1 MHAYTGVG
9 NICFFKE
16 KGQRFALSGSHQTGT
31 ALVPSSVGG
40 GNWLCEPLRQV
51 WIKQNGTSGLQQK
64 QYPVWR
70 VGWAGRNRAAL
81 GCWLLLEEESMIW
94 RCSIP
99 CFFPPNFRD
108 GHPTCPAGEAVGE
121 VFESRKAS
129 NWIFWAITDPDLW
142 RAVDEL
148 VTETRG
154 RPKHSVQFSSFT
166 QSCLTLC
173 DPMDCSTPG
182 LPVHHQVPELT
193 QTHVHWV
200 SDAIQPSHAL
210 SSPSPPAFNLSQHQ
224 GLFKW
229 VSSSHQVAKVLKF
242 QLKHQPFQWIFRIDF
257 L

>member
-182 LPVHHQVPELT
+182 LPVHYQLPELAH
-193 QTHVHWV
+193 THWDG
-200 SDAIQPSHAL
+200 DAIQRSHPL
-210 SSPSPPAFNLSQHQ
+210 SLPSPPAFNLSQHQ
-224 GLFKW
+224 GLFNW
-229 VSSSHQVAKVLKF
+229 VSSSHQVAKALEF
-242 QLKHQPFQWIFRIDF
+242 QLQHQSFKWLFMTDLF
-257 L
+257 